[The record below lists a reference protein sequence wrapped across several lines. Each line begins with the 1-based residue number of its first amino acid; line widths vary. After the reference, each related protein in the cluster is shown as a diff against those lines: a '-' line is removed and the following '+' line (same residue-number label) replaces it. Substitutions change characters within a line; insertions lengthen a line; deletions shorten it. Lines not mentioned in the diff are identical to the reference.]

1 MNPKCFILS
10 IFARTRLV
18 RVLGLILCL
27 ACSIRADELQ
37 LLWQKNPADGLPYLG
52 TGNNERGV
60 AYNPA
65 TGHVLLVS
73 RSDNEIHIFDG
84 QTGAEIGTLAR
95 GDIIA
100 GGTFTT
106 SLIGVTDDGV
116 IYVANLTTGSGTTP
130 FKVYRWANETAEAPT
145 IAYEG
150 DPGTGDTSAARWGDS
165 FDVRGSGANAQL
177 AAGAGGSATV
187 GAVFTTTDGLTF
199 TARKITNIA
208 ANTIAFGS
216 GDTLWTKR
224 SGTALRQVGFNLTT
238 GVGTILVTAPTT
250 IVPNALVGIGVNA
263 SSNLLGGINLNT
275 ATDDFRLYDISLVND
290 VAIIDQENFPADNAN
305 GNAAAASDLSG
316 DIVVALDTNNGLMV
330 FRVLKTVSAP
340 AFATQPASLTILEGG
355 TGALS
360 ANVSGTRPISF
371 QWQFNGTNLTGA
383 TAATLTF
390 TAVTPAQAGTYTLI
404 ASNAAGQVT
413 SNPAILT
420 VEPLVRSDRA
430 TVLWQLAP
438 GSRPYITTDQN
449 TERGIAYNKVSNRV
463 LVVSRTSGVNVH
475 VVDGDTGADLGTLQA
490 PTDVVTG
497 SNPAGFRLNMIGVAD
512 DGVVYGA
519 NLDTGGSSY
528 AIYRWADD
536 TTNSVPTVAWSGAP
550 VAGRRFGDTF
560 DVRGAG
566 ANTQI
571 LIGNN
576 NSAAAEP
583 DNQTV
588 IMSTTDRQTFTQN
601 VITTPGVDDD
611 YFRLGVAFGAGNTF
625 YGKTTAQPLRHVG
638 FDLATGVGTLL
649 HTYSNVTASASA
661 ISVHPSS
668 NLVAVLALE
677 NPDNLRIY
685 ESSAAGDSLTLVD
698 QELFATDNANI
709 NGTGSADFAN
719 DRLYVLD
726 TNNGILALKLGAPGT
741 SPVTQFS
748 NVRGTTNSI
757 SFTITGRANAGVRIQ
772 STIDFGSWTD
782 VQTVQTDATGRV
794 DVTLT
799 TPGDH
804 HRFYRGLEQ

>member
-1 MNPKCFILS
+1 MNLNRFFSSSFPKNAAI
-10 IFARTRLV
+10 
-18 RVLGLILCL
+18 VLGFLLRL
-27 ACSIRADELQ
+27 MSPTRADELQ
-37 LLWQKNPADGLPYLG
+37 LLWQKSAADGLPYLG
-52 TGNNERGV
+52 TANNERGV
-60 AYNPA
+60 VYNPV

-84 QTGAEIGTLAR
+84 QTGAELGTLAR
-95 GDIIA
+95 GDIIS

-106 SLIGVTDDGV
+106 SLIGVADDGV

-130 FKVYRWANETAEAPT
+130 FKVYRWASETAETPT
-145 IAYEG
+145 IAFEG
-150 DPGTGDTSAARWGDS
+150 DPGAGDTTAVRWGDS
-165 FDVRGSGANAQL
+165 FDVRGAGANTQL
-177 AAGAGGSATV
+177 AAGAGGSATL

-199 TARKITNIA
+199 TAKKITNIA
-208 ANTIAFGS
+208 ANTIAFGA

-238 GVGTILVTAPTT
+238 GAGTILLTAPTT
-250 IVPNALVGIGVNA
+250 IVPNALVGISVNA
-263 SSNLLGGINLNT
+263 SSNLLAGINLNT
-275 ATDDFRLYDISLVND
+275 ATDDVRLFDISLVND
-290 VAIIDQENFPADNAN
+290 IAIIDQENFPADNAN
-305 GNAAAASDLSG
+305 LNAAAASDASG
-316 DIVVALDTNNGLMV
+316 DIVVALDTNNGLLA
-330 FRVLKTVSAP
+330 FRVLKSVSAP

-360 ANVSGTRPISF
+360 ANVSGTRPITF
-371 QWQFNGTNLTGA
+371 QWQLSGTNLTGA

-390 TAVTPAQAGTYTLI
+390 TNVTPGQAGTYTII
-404 ASNAAGQVT
+404 ASNTAGQMT

-420 VEPLVRSDRA
+420 VDPLVRSDRA
-430 TVLWQLAP
+430 TVLWRLAP
-438 GSRPYITTDQN
+438 GARPYITTDQN

-463 LVVSRTSGVNVH
+463 LLISRTSGVNIH
-475 VVDGDTGADLGTLQA
+475 VLDGDTGADLWTLQA
-490 PTDVVTG
+490 PADLVAG
-497 SNPAGFRLNMIGVAD
+497 SNPAGFRLNMLGVAD
-512 DGVVYGA
+512 DGVVYAA
-519 NLDTGGSSY
+519 NLDTGGSTY
-528 AIYRWADD
+528 AIYRWDDD

-550 VAGRRFGDTF
+550 IAGRRFGDTL

-588 IMSTTDRQTFTQN
+588 IMTTTDGQTFTQN

-611 YFRLGVAFGAGNTF
+611 YFRLGIAFGAGNTF

-638 FDLATGVGTLL
+638 FDLATGAGTLL

-661 ISVHPSS
+661 ISVHPGS

-677 NPDNLRIY
+677 SPDNLRIY
-685 ESSAAGDSLTLVD
+685 ESSAAGDALTLVD
-698 QELFATDNANI
+698 QELFATDNANM
-709 NGTGSADFAN
+709 NGTGSADFAG

-726 TNNGILALKLGAPGT
+726 TNNGILALKLAGGPGT
-741 SPVTQFS
+741 SPLTRFV
-748 NVRGTTNSI
+748 NVRGTINSL
-757 SFTITGRANAGVRIQ
+757 SFSITGRLSAGVRIES
-772 STIDFGSWTD
+772 STDLRAWTN

-804 HRFYRGLEQ
+804 HRFYRAVEQ